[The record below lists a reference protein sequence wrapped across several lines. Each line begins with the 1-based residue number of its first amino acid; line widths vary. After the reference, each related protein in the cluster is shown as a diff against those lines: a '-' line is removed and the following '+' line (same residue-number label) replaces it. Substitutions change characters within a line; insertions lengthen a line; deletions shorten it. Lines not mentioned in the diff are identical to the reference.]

1 MGNGFKSNA
10 EVKAEEEQKFEEY
23 NESRRVRGMKMLD
36 PPKDTL
42 EAQERSA

>member
-10 EVKAEEEQKFEEY
+10 ELKEEGEQKFEEY

-36 PPKDTL
+36 PPKDTS
-42 EAQERSA
+42 EAQERGA